1 MKNIFIVGANSS
13 IALPCIKIWAKRN
26 YRLYLLGRNGEK
38 LNILKKELERDYNA
52 NVEIIVKDLK
62 NQKSCEELKD
72 EYFKKNSLLDVL
84 FICYGVL
91 GNQEKLLSNND
102 SLSDHLFINSISKI
116 IIINSFIKYFKKQ
129 KNGTIAV
136 ITSVAGDIG
145 KSSNFVYGSSNA
157 MLTNYLS
164 GLRQDL
170 FDFNIKVVNAK
181 PGLIET
187 PMTSDFKKNLL
198 YSNPNKICTK
208 LVNSI
213 EKNNSDIYLP
223 FFWRYI
229 ILVIKLMP
237 KFLFNRLKI

>member
-1 MKNIFIVGANSS
+1 MKNILIIGANSS
-13 IALPCIKIWAKRN
+13 IALPCIEIWAKKK
-26 YRLYLLGRNGEK
+26 YRLCLVGRNEQK
-38 LNILKKELERDYNA
+38 LNNLKNELERDYSTNI
-52 NVEIIVKDLK
+52 NTIVKDLK
-62 NQKSCEELKD
+62 CQKSCEELTD
-72 EYFKKNSLLDVL
+72 EYFKKNNLLDVL

-91 GNQEKLLSNND
+91 GEQKKLIINND
-102 SLSDHLFINSISKI
+102 FLSDHLFINSISKI
-116 IIINSFIKYFKKQ
+116 IIINSFVKYFKKQ

-164 GLRQDL
+164 GLRQNL
-170 FDFNIKVVNAK
+170 FSFNIKVVNAK

-187 PMTSDFKKNLL
+187 PMTSSFKKNLL
-198 YSNPNKICTK
+198 YSNPKKISSK

-213 EKNNSDIYLP
+213 EKKNKDIYLP
-223 FFWRYI
+223 FFWLYI
-229 ILVIKLMP
+229 ILAIKLLP